1 MAEKIYTLAEET
13 IRKLK
18 ADHLRL
24 MAMYRNLETQLRR
37 YKNEG
42 HFATRY
48 IGRIRDDDIEAM
60 SDQTPGIGRVEVF
73 KFDPEAGDG
82 EYVSAGWYIES
93 VKNLGN
99 AIAAEDAWCQV
110 SRDMYGTWALDVVF
124 CDE

>member
-42 HFATRY
+42 HFAY
-48 IGRIRDDDIEAM
+48 KYVGKIVDDDIPAL
-60 SDQTPGIGRVEVF
+60 SDSTPGKGRVEVY
-73 KFDPEAGDG
+73 KENSDG
-82 EYVSAGWYIES
+82 ELVSAGWFIDDVS
-93 VKNLGN
+93 NMGN
-99 AIAAEDAWCQV
+99 EVAAENAWCHV
-110 SRDMYGTWALDVVF
+110 SREMYGTWQLDVVF
-124 CDE
+124 CTA